1 MALKTRSRILLGV
14 SACFVAVCL
23 LVITLVFGSSLRN
36 EEVVSL
42 YVRPGDTND
51 TVLMHLQRI
60 GETPKTG
67 RLHFLM
73 KRLGYKEP
81 LPVGHYLIEPGLSD
95 FSLVRRLK
103 AGLQS
108 PVKLTFN
115 NVRNMEQLAARL
127 SVQLMADSTALLAAL
142 TDTAWIR
149 AEGFNQE
156 TYRCIYLPNTYEAW
170 WNASPEK
177 VRAMLLREYRKF
189 WDETRVKAA
198 SRHNLSPIEA
208 QILASIVEEE
218 TNKGDEMSKV
228 AGLYLNRL
236 RIEMPLQADPTLKYA
251 AGNPGIRRL
260 TKHQIAINSPYNT
273 YKNNGLPPG
282 PIRITSIRAIE
293 AVLNAERHSYLYM
306 CAKADFS
313 GYHAFATTYAQHMKN
328 ASAYHKA
335 LNERGILE

>member
-1 MALKTRSRILLGV
+1 MALSPRSRILLGV
-14 SACFVAVCL
+14 AACLVAAFIFIL
-23 LVITLVFGSSLRN
+23 IMLTGSSLRN
-36 EEVVSL
+36 EEAVSL
-42 YVRPGDTND
+42 YIRPGDTRD
-51 TVLMHLQRI
+51 TVMVQLQRV
-60 GETPKTG
+60 GEIRKTG
-67 RLHFLM
+67 RLTFLM
-73 KRLGYKEP
+73 KRLGYKDS
-81 LPVGHYLIEPGLSD
+81 LPEGHYLIEPGVSD

-103 AGLQS
+103 AGQQS

-115 NVRNMEQLAARL
+115 NIRTVEQLAARL
-127 SVQLMADSTALLAAL
+127 SVQLLADSAAL
-142 TDTAWIR
+142 YTAFTDTAWIR
-149 AEGFNQE
+149 EAGFNSE
-156 TYRCIYLPNTYEAW
+156 TYRCVFLPNTYESW
-170 WNASPEK
+170 WNAKPEK
-177 VRAMLLREYRKF
+177 VRAMLLREYQKF

-198 SRHNLSPIEA
+198 SKHKLTPVEA

-236 RIEMPLQADPTLKYA
+236 SIDMPLQADPTLKYA
-251 AGNPGIRRL
+251 AGDPSIRRL
-260 TKHQIAINSPYNT
+260 TKNQIAIKSPYNT
-273 YKNNGLPPG
+273 YKFIGLPPG

>member
-1 MALKTRSRILLGV
+1 MALKPRSRILLAA
-14 SACFVAVCL
+14 SVCL
-23 LVITLVFGSSLRN
+23 VAAFLFVIVLIFGSSFHN
-36 EEVVSL
+36 EEAVSL
-42 YVRPGDTND
+42 YVRPGDTRD
-51 TVLMHLQRI
+51 TVLLQLQRV
-60 GETPKTG
+60 GEATQSG
-67 RLHFLM
+67 RLNFLM

-81 LPVGHYLIEPGLSD
+81 LPVGHYLIEPGVSD

-115 NVRNMEQLAARL
+115 NVRTMEQLTARL
-127 SVQLMADSTALLAAL
+127 SIQLMADSAALLAAF

-149 AEGFNQE
+149 KEGFTQE
-156 TYRCIYLPNTYEAW
+156 TYRCIFLPNTYEAW
-170 WNASPEK
+170 WNAKPEK
-177 VRAMLLREYRKF
+177 VRDLLMKEYRKF

-198 SRHNLSPIEA
+198 SKHNLTPVEV

-228 AGLYLNRL
+228 AGLYINRL

-260 TKHQIAINSPYNT
+260 TKTQIAINSPYNT
-273 YKNNGLPPG
+273 YKHIGLPPG

-313 GYHAFATTYAQHMKN
+313 GYHAFATTYSQHMKN
-328 ASAYHKA
+328 AAAYHKA
-335 LNERGILE
+335 LNDRGILE